1 MKHISVRVAWH
12 DNKWNGSVCKC
23 PIQNTYCSHLKR
35 ISDEKDG
42 AKENLVASELWNHL
56 SVDTLPACIAEA
68 GGFMNDVRYDRIFTH
83 VYAKIPE
90 YPHSA
95 LKPTIDNVPE
105 FSFYATPFRYMLCG
119 NQEELNKKHPNLPED
134 ELNPHKR
141 NNSWIYGADRQRAIL
156 SLFREQIVPNQSLVV
171 FYTKN
176 GNPLNE
182 ECKRLII
189 GMGLITT
196 LYKQGEYNSKANYTY
211 PFWDIK
217 MSHSIRPDLN
227 ESNGFL
233 LPYHEY
239 LALDEVE
246 VKKKTGKSK
255 AKCIEEI
262 TVTLDKLGGSQQM
275 LNQLSYVCEHI
286 DNHNMLI
293 ILNEARSALENVI
306 EHNLIGGNWH
316 RQLRWIDNQIEKVK
330 EQMGPFP
337 SFAEAL
343 RAVGYNYSYMI
354 EQDLRNHGY
363 CKPKDNPWLLFEEIL
378 SGKIDMRNTAYAH
391 MLKAYRNTWYN
402 TGNKQ
407 REILQFLSRINLSA
421 EQIEKIYNR
430 NNIYYNEIIQNPYI
444 LSEDCDTNNPD
455 DIITTEMIDEGFMA
469 DSRIQGNYT
478 PSFPS
483 LIDSPIDKRR
493 IRAIIIAILKRASN
507 DGDTLLSQKE
517 IEEHLSNYLQEHDN
531 CRIPKGYI
539 DANKEFIGK
548 NVNYLEG
555 PNKEIALQYIEFTK
569 KESFV
574 SKKFEARSKT
584 KTKNEIKE
592 NWENIIKSVIENY
605 NEAAIKDQ
613 AHALDV
619 MANYKLSVLTGPA
632 GTGKTKVVEAFL
644 KSTEIRNQGVLLLA
658 PTGKARVRLGRMA
671 KLQAFTVAQ
680 FLVRQKSYNY
690 KTKRPELSDKSLR
703 FSEASTVIIDECS
716 MLTIDDFYYLFKVLS
731 LSAIERII
739 LIGDPYQLPPI
750 GPGRPFADLCTYLE
764 KNGLNSLARLNI
776 IVRTSTKGD
785 DSDIL
790 QLASWFTGMKPDKKA
805 DDIFNKMASG
815 NLINDLSVYTWENS
829 DDLREQICEVLSQEF
844 ETSFSGLPTR
854 LEHLLGIGKNQLNM
868 TISNPDIL
876 ESFQLL
882 SPVKYPLWGTSSLNS
897 IMQEL
902 LGTRG
907 NLKNSITVDGQRI
920 FARDK
925 VIQLI
930 NERRNAYNGEK
941 FKEQVSNGQIGFVY
955 AYNFKSGYANVTF
968 VGLPGIT
975 FGYRDNDADIYEAS
989 LELAYAITIHKSQGS
1004 DFDTVMVV
1012 LPKTGK
1018 LLSRE
1023 LIYTALTR
1031 PKKRLILFIED
1042 DVYWIKSYST
1052 PDKSIVALRN
1062 SNLLNSYAVRV
1073 EKDSVPYVEGLIHQT
1088 IKKKFVRSKSEV
1100 IIANELHHKDIE
1112 FQYEEP
1118 LRFNDHTMCLPDF
1131 TFESDSGE
1139 KIIWEHLG
1147 MLKLPNYKKRWEE
1160 KLKLYE
1166 ENGFIMGEN
1175 LFITEDK
1182 EDGGIS
1188 TPEILAV
1195 INKITERLDD

>member
-12 DNKWNGSVCKC
+12 DNKWNGTVCKC

-35 ISDEKDG
+35 ISDAKDG
-42 AKENLVASELWNHL
+42 AKENIVASERWEHL
-56 SVDTLPACIAEA
+56 SADILPSCIAEA
-68 GGFMNDVRYDRIFTH
+68 GGFMNECEYNRIFTH
-83 VYAKIPE
+83 VYAKIPD
-90 YPHSA
+90 YPHSV
-95 LKPTIDNVPE
+95 LEPTIDTVPK

-119 NQEELNKKHPNLPED
+119 NQEDLNKKYPNLPED
-134 ELNPHKR
+134 KLNPHKS

-156 SLFREQIVPNQSLVV
+156 TIFREQIVPNQSLVV

-182 ECKRLII
+182 ECRRLII
-189 GMGLITT
+189 GLGLITT
-196 LYKQGEYNSKANYTY
+196 LYQQGEYNSKANYTY

-217 MSHSIRPDLN
+217 MSHSIRPDLK

-262 TVTLDKLGGSQQM
+262 TVTLNKLGGSQHM
-275 LNQLSYVCEHI
+275 LNQLSYVCEHV

-293 ILNEARSALENVI
+293 ILNEARSSLENVI
-306 EHNLIGGNWH
+306 AHNLIGGDWH

-343 RAVGYNYSYMI
+343 RAAGYNYSYMI
-354 EQDLRNHGY
+354 EQDLRNLGY
-363 CKPKDNPWLLFEEIL
+363 CKPKDNPWPLFEEIL
-378 SGKIDMRNTAYAH
+378 SGKLDSRNTAYAH
-391 MLKAYRNTWYN
+391 MIKAYRNTWYN

-407 REILQFLSRINLSA
+407 KEILQFLSRINLSA

-430 NNIYYNEIIQNPYI
+430 NNSYYNEIIQNPYI
-444 LSEDCDTNNPD
+444 LSEDCDTNIPD

-469 DSRIQGNYT
+469 DSNIQGNYT
-478 PSFPS
+478 PSTPS
-483 LIDSPIDKRR
+483 LVDSPIDKRR
-493 IRAIIIAILKRASN
+493 IRAIIIAKLKNASN
-507 DGDTLLSQKE
+507 DGDTLLSQNE
-517 IEEHLSNYLQEHDN
+517 IEEYLTEYLKEHDH
-531 CRIPKGYI
+531 CSIPKGFI
-539 DANKEFIGK
+539 DANKVFISK
-548 NVNYLEG
+548 KVNYLDG

-592 NWENIIKSVIENY
+592 NWENIIKSVVENY

-644 KSTEIRNQGVLLLA
+644 KSSDIRNQGVLLLA

-671 KLQAFTVAQ
+671 GLKALTVAQ
-680 FLVRQKSYNY
+680 FFVRQKSYNY
-690 KTKRPELSDKSLR
+690 KTMQPELSEKSLK
-703 FSEASTVIIDECS
+703 FSDASTVIIDECS
-716 MLTIDDFYYLFKVLS
+716 MLTIDDFYFLFKVLS
-731 LSAIERII
+731 LSAIERIV

-750 GPGRPFADLCTYLE
+750 GPGRPFADLCTFLE
-764 KNGLNSLARLNI
+764 KNNLHSLARLNI
-776 IVRTSTKGD
+776 VVRTSNGRG
-785 DSDIL
+785 SDIL

-815 NLINDLSVYTWENS
+815 NLNNDLSVYTWENS
-829 DDLREQICEVLSQEF
+829 DNLNEQICEVLSQEF
-844 ETSFSGLPTR
+844 ETSLGGLPSCI
-854 LEHLLGIGKNQLNM
+854 EHLLGIGVNQLNTTM
-868 TISNPDIL
+868 SNPDVL
-876 ESFQLL
+876 ESFQIL
-882 SPVKYPLWGTSSLNS
+882 SPVKYPLWGTVSLNS
-897 IMQEL
+897 IMQDL
-902 LGTRG
+902 LSIRG
-907 NLKNSITVDGQRI
+907 NLKYSISVDGQRI

-930 NERRNAYNGEK
+930 NERRYAYNGEK
-941 FKEQVSNGQIGFVY
+941 FKEQVSNGQIGFVRG
-955 AYNFKSGYANVTF
+955 YNYKSGYANVTF
-968 VGLPGIT
+968 VGLPNTT
-975 FGYRDNDADIYEAS
+975 FGYRDNDADIYDAS
-989 LELAYAITIHKSQGS
+989 IELAYAITIHKSQGS

-1031 PKKRLILFIED
+1031 PKKKLILFIED
-1042 DVYWIKSYST
+1042 DTNWIKSYST
-1052 PDKSIVALRN
+1052 PDKSVVALRN
-1062 SNLLNSYAVRV
+1062 SNLLNSYAVRE

-1100 IIANELHHKDIE
+1100 IIANELHHKDID

-1118 LRFNDHTMCLPDF
+1118 LRFKDNTMCLPDF

-1147 MLKLPNYKKRWEE
+1147 MLKLPNYRKRWEE
-1160 KLKLYE
+1160 KLKLY
-1166 ENGFIMGEN
+1166 GEN
-1175 LFITEDK
+1175 DFILGKNLFTTEDK

-1195 INKITERLDD
+1195 IDRIIERIDD